1 MRRINE
7 RFGIAQHQHLQPA
20 DAVLVAGAGV
30 QTPAD
35 PAEAVLPCEAAG
47 TTAGLDGGVQGTAKP
62 S

>member
-7 RFGIAQHQHLQPA
+7 RFGIAQHQHQQP
-20 DAVLVAGAGV
+20 AGAGV
-30 QTPAD
+30 QPPAD